1 MVLCICFNIFV
12 SMKAN
17 KVLKILN
24 VTRPTLV
31 KYVKDGTIRT
41 TTLPNGTY
49 DYNDE
54 DVYLKSGRTKERVS
68 VIYSRVSTSKQ
79 KVDLENQEKT
89 LMNWCNANGIK
100 IVKSYKD
107 VASGMNFDRKQF
119 MAMLDDILEY
129 KVDAVYITYKD
140 RLSRISFDMFQKLFG
155 EFGCKIVVINDTE
168 DAKSNETEIFEE
180 IISMLHCFAM
190 KMYSNRRKKK
200 LQLVKEDLKNELS
213 V

>member
-1 MVLCICFNIFV
+1 
-12 SMKAN
+12 MKAN
-17 KVLKILN
+17 RVLKILN
-24 VTRPTLV
+24 VSRPTLV
-31 KYVKDGTIRT
+31 KYVKDGTIRV

-68 VIYSRVSTSKQ
+68 VIYSRVSTSK
-79 KVDLENQEKT
+79 KKTDLENQEKA

-100 IVKSYKD
+100 VSRSYKD
-107 VASGMNFDRKQF
+107 VASGMNFNRKQF

-129 KVDAVYITYKD
+129 KVESVYITYKD
-140 RLSRISFDMFQKLFG
+140 RLSRISFEMFQKLFA
-155 EFGCKIVVINDTE
+155 EFGCRIVVVNDTE

-190 KMYSNRRKKK
+190 KMYSSRRRKK
-200 LQLVKEDLKNELS
+200 LQLVKEDLKNELN

>member
-1 MVLCICFNIFV
+1 
-12 SMKAN
+12 MKAN

-100 IVKSYKD
+100 IAKSYKD

-119 MAMLDDILEY
+119 MSMLDDILEY

-168 DAKSNETEIFEE
+168 DAKSSETEIFEE

>member
-1 MVLCICFNIFV
+1 
-12 SMKAN
+12 MKAN

-41 TTLPNGTY
+41 MTLPNGTY

-54 DVYLKSGRTKERVS
+54 DVYLKSGRVKERVS
-68 VIYSRVSTSKQ
+68 VIYSRVSTAKQ

-89 LMNWCNANGIK
+89 LINWCNANGIK
-100 IVKSYKD
+100 IARSYKD

-119 MAMLDDILEY
+119 MSMLDDILEY